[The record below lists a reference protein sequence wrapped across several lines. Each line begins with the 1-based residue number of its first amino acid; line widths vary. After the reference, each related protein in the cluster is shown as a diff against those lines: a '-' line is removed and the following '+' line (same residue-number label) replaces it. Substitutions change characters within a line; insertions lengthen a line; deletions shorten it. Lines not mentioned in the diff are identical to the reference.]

1 MFRTINNLFYRFLPA
16 RDAIPIRGAH
26 LPQPRPSLQAVGIN
40 DFLNLDIPPRE
51 MLLNPILPERSLA
64 MLYAPRGVGKSW
76 LGLSIGLAVASGQP
90 LLRWSAPRRRR
101 VLFVDGEMPLVS
113 LQERLKAISFGLAG
127 EIPNDGFRILAADQ
141 IEDGIN
147 LGSEEG
153 QRCLEP
159 LLHDVD
165 LLILDNLSTLCT
177 SSSENASDA
186 WVPMQNWLLKLR
198 RQGVAVLL
206 IHHAGTNGRQ
216 RGTSRREDALDTV
229 IALRRPEDYSPE
241 QGARFEVHFEKLRN
255 RVDSSGAIPFE
266 ASVEAIAANGQDG
279 IRWSW
284 RDLTPPILKRATE
297 LFADGHTVRE
307 VAAILHVSKS
317 EAGRLRLRALEE
329 GFLAPEPGPD
339 LNGKQITVQ

>member
-1 MFRTINNLFYRFLPA
+1 MFSISNVLNRFLPA
-16 RDAIPIRGAH
+16 RGMVPVRRAL
-26 LPQPRPSLQAVGIN
+26 LPPSRPLLQAVGFN

-76 LGLSIGLAVASGQP
+76 VALSIGLAVAGGAS
-90 LLRWSAPRRRR
+90 LLRWSAPRQRN
-101 VLFVDGEMPLVS
+101 VLYIDGEMPLIS
-113 LQERLKAISFGLAG
+113 LQERLKAISFGFGG

-141 IEDGIN
+141 IESGIN
-147 LGSEEG
+147 LCSERG
-153 QRCLEP
+153 QHSLEP

-165 LLILDNLSTLCT
+165 LLIVDNLSTLCT
-177 SSSENASDA
+177 SGSESASDA

-206 IHHAGTNGRQ
+206 VHHAGTNGRQ

-229 IALRRPEDYSPE
+229 IALRRPEDYLPE

-255 RVDSSGAIPFE
+255 RVDGGDAIPFE
-266 ASVEAIAANGQDG
+266 ASITADGEEG
-279 IRWSW
+279 IRWSS

-297 LFADGHTVRE
+297 LFADGLTVRE
-307 VAAILHVSKS
+307 VAAILRVSKS
-317 EAGRLRLRALEE
+317 EAGRLRLRALAE
-329 GFLAPEPGPD
+329 GLLAPEHGPE
-339 LNGKQITVQ
+339 LNGNQITVQ